1 MTPHNYHSLVLWGIA
16 IAYDNARRVDK
27 DVWPYIIVEV
37 IVGLVMPILLVI
49 AAAIFSV
56 FLEYITKGS
65 IEARVIIS
73 RLLPVVKIVHG
84 EKHKYWVILDR
95 FYFQL
100 TPDYKDIETCKP
112 ECCRNTKLAKCYI
125 WFRTKLPT
133 WIITIIVAL
142 AFLLATSYFMN
153 SNITQQTTLKSCP
166 HVSYEVDCF
175 NKSTYNYIDCQNEEV
190 ANMSFTLI
198 HCFRFLR
205 FGRDSDVIGG
215 IARAFAFYLATLA
228 FFTSSFHVVN
238 VLINFK
244 PTRLWGIGY
253 VILGLLLLG
262 GGLTVMFTEAAAIV
276 RLDVIQIFQFFMVA
290 IFIFLIG
297 ILLLFSKWWE
307 YLPPPSKEPPPG
319 GLVKVGIRGNKEAE
333 NKVKAELREQ
343 QQQYIT

>member
-1 MTPHNYHSLVLWGIA
+1 MYYHFLVLWGIA
-16 IAYDNARRVDK
+16 IAYDNARRVVK
-27 DVWPYIIVEV
+27 EVWPYIVVEV

-49 AAAIFSV
+49 AVIIFSV

-73 RLLPVVKIVHG
+73 KLLPVIKIVEG
-84 EKHKYWVILDR
+84 EKYDYWVILDR

-100 TPDYKDIETCKP
+100 TPHDRDMRSGK
-112 ECCRNTKLAKCYI
+112 AKSCGKMCS
-125 WFRTKLPT
+125 TTPAT
-133 WIITIIVAL
+133 WIITIIVGL
-142 AFLLATSYFMN
+142 AFLLAASYFMN
-153 SNITQQTTLKSCP
+153 SNITQQTTLTSCP

-175 NKSTYNYIDCQNEEV
+175 NKTTYNYINCQDEEV
-190 ANMSFTLI
+190 ANMNFTLI

-228 FFTSSFHVVN
+228 FFTLAFHVVN

-253 VILGLLLLG
+253 VILGILLLV
-262 GGLTVMFTEAAAIV
+262 GGLTVMLTEAAAIV
-276 RLDVIQIFQFFMVA
+276 RLNVIQIFQFYMVA

-297 ILLLFSKWWE
+297 ILLLISKWWE
-307 YLPPPSKEPPPG
+307 HVPPPSKEPPPDA
-319 GLVKVGIRGNKEAE
+319 LVAVGISGNKGAE
-333 NKVKAELREQ
+333 NKVKEELRKQ
-343 QQQYIT
+343 QQPYVT

>member
-73 RLLPVVKIVHG
+73 RLLPVVKIVQG
-84 EKHKYWVILDR
+84 EEHDYWVILDR

-100 TPDYKDIETCKP
+100 STHDKDMRSGKAKSCGNMCSTTP
-112 ECCRNTKLAKCYI
+112 A
-125 WFRTKLPT
+125 T

-190 ANMSFTLI
+190 ANMNFTLI

-215 IARAFAFYLATLA
+215 LARAFAFYLATLA
-228 FFTSSFHVVN
+228 FFTTAFHVVN
-238 VLINFK
+238 VLLNFK

-253 VILGLLLLG
+253 VILGILLLG
-262 GGLTVMFTEAAAIV
+262 GGLTVMLTEASAIV
-276 RLDVIQIFQFFMVA
+276 RLDIILIFQFYMVA

-297 ILLLFSKWWE
+297 ILLLISKWWE
-307 YLPPPSKEPPPG
+307 HLPPPSKEPPPDA
-319 GLVKVGIRGNKEAE
+319 LVSVGISGDKEAE
-333 NKVKAELREQ
+333 NKVKEELREQ
-343 QQQYIT
+343 QQPYVT

>member
-1 MTPHNYHSLVLWGIA
+1 M
-16 IAYDNARRVDK
+16 
-27 DVWPYIIVEV
+27 WPYIIVEV

-49 AAAIFSV
+49 AVIIFSV

-73 RLLPVVKIVHG
+73 RLLPVIKIVQG
-84 EKHKYWVILDR
+84 ENYDYWVILDR

-100 TPDYKDIETCKP
+100 TTHDRDMRLGK
-112 ECCRNTKLAKCYI
+112 AKSCGKMCS
-125 WFRTKLPT
+125 TTPAT

-153 SNITQQTTLKSCP
+153 SNITQQTTLTSCP

-190 ANMSFTLI
+190 ANISFTLI

-228 FFTSSFHVVN
+228 FFTTAFHVVN
-238 VLINFK
+238 VLVNFK

-253 VILGLLLLG
+253 VILGILLLG

-276 RLDVIQIFQFFMVA
+276 RLDIIQIFQFYMVA
-290 IFIFLIG
+290 FFIFLIG
-297 ILLLFSKWWE
+297 LLLLISKLWE
-307 YLPPPSKEPPPG
+307 HLPPPSKETPPDA
-319 GLVKVGIRGNKEAE
+319 LVSVGISGNKEAE